1 MSFLLHV
8 ECVTLLIIIYHFFS
22 PPQILLQVPKIG
34 STVNRDEIFGSQQEL
49 TEEITIL
56 LLWQGGE
63 TELLTSN

>member
-1 MSFLLHV
+1 M
-8 ECVTLLIIIYHFFS
+8 CHFIDNYLSLFS